1 MRMPDSSLED
11 PKQNHSDISG
21 PGPRQ
26 GFQGRSPCLGLL
38 ALAFILLS
46 PCLGQDRQDWTHFV
60 RIGGHGLSLGN
71 VDQTIRSA
79 TDTYVFGIEV
89 DNDIPGRYESFL
101 DPAEKL
107 KALRAM
113 ATRAHGAGNYAFVYI
128 AGTECI
134 TAKAASQPH
143 SMAKD
148 HPDWLQRK
156 LTGEPAVFGGG
167 AAFWVREGDEDV
179 WLTPFAAGWMKVYLE
194 RVRQIAATGIDGVYV
209 DIPYWMTHFKGWG
222 DSWASFDDYTL
233 AAFKTKTGLNARTD
247 LKLGDFRDANFRKWV
262 DFRIEALTDFMRQI
276 DAAVK
281 SVNPKC
287 KTIAEIYPG
296 IEESAVRVGADVYD
310 LYRVVD
316 TIAHEYSTGGR
327 AARRTP
333 LTWFQDL
340 AGMYSFRAFAGSK
353 PSWMLTYSWENDK
366 QVLPGEA
373 MKNLALAQL
382 MAGTNTWD
390 ARGHVMSGSNDM
402 ETRKVIF
409 KWMRDHEK
417 VFFLPRQ
424 PIRPIGVYFSP
435 KTRNYF
441 SRDFIDSY
449 RGAMML
455 LMQSHLEFQVV
466 TPRTLQAFRGSVLL
480 LPEARCL
487 SKQELGVLGS
497 FLNSGKALIVTG
509 QTGRYD
515 QTGAELPAN
524 PMHNLLSITD
534 PAQKAASSTRRKFIY
549 YPRCPGSEYYA
560 QLRKEFN
567 DPAASGH
574 FEQAQFEQLRTA
586 FVAEILRVSGFK
598 PAVEVEASPFS
609 SAQIAQVD
617 GKPRVFLANF
627 KGLKGGEVAQQMPER
642 NVKISFHTARK
653 GVVYVLPFL
662 GEVEKLQGVW
672 KNGTLSCVIPEVG
685 KGAVVWLD

>member
-1 MRMPDSSLED
+1 MHTVKLF
-11 PKQNHSDISG
+11 G
-21 PGPRQ
+21 LA
-26 GFQGRSPCLGLL
+26 FLLL
-38 ALAFILLS
+38 AAGQS
-46 PCLGQDRQDWTHFV
+46 QDRQDWTHFV
-60 RIGGHGLSLGN
+60 RIGGHGVSLGN
-71 VDQTIRSA
+71 IDQIIRSVN
-79 TDTYVFGIEV
+79 DTFVFGIEV

-101 DPAEKL
+101 DPSEKL

-113 ATRAHGAGNYAFVYI
+113 AAKAHEAGNYAFVYI

-134 TAKAASQPH
+134 TAKAASQAH

-156 LTGEPAVFGGG
+156 ITGEPAVFGGG

-179 WLTPFAAGWMKVYLE
+179 WLSPFAADWMKAYLE
-194 RVRQIAATGIDGVYV
+194 RVRQIAATGIDGIYV

-222 DSWASFDDYTL
+222 DSWVSFDDHTV
-233 AAFKTKTGLNARTD
+233 AAFKKKTGLNAKTD
-247 LKLGDFRDANFRKWV
+247 LKLGDYRDANFRRWI
-262 DFRIEALTDFMRQI
+262 DFRIDALTDFMRQI

-296 IEESAVRVGADVYD
+296 IEDSAVRVGTDVYD
-310 LYRVVD
+310 LYQVVD
-316 TIAHEYSTGGR
+316 TIAHEYSTGSR

-333 LTWFQDL
+333 LAWFQDL

-353 PSWMLTYSWENDK
+353 PTWMLTYSWENDK
-366 QVLPGEA
+366 QIVPGEA
-373 MKNLALAQL
+373 MKNLAMAQL

-390 ARGHVMSGSNDM
+390 ARGHVMSGSNDI

-424 PIRPIGVYFSP
+424 PIRPIGVYFSA
-435 KTRNYF
+435 KSRNYF
-441 SRDFIDSY
+441 PREFIDSY

-466 TPRTLQAFRGSVLL
+466 TPRTLGAFRGEVLI

-487 SKQELGVLGS
+487 GKQELDILRS
-497 FLNSGKALIVTG
+497 RFNSGMTLMVTG
-509 QTGRYD
+509 ETGKYD
-515 QTGAELPAN
+515 DTGAEQPAN
-524 PMHNLLSITD
+524 PIHKLLGIAD
-534 PAQKAASSTRRKFIY
+534 PLQERTGTSRRKFMY

-567 DPAASGH
+567 DLAASG
-574 FEQAQFEQLRTA
+574 EYQQAQFERLRTA
-586 FVAEILRVSGFK
+586 WATRVLRVSQFK
-598 PAVEVEASPFS
+598 PAVEIESSPFT

-617 GKPRVFLANF
+617 GKIRVFLANF
-627 KGLKGGEVAQQMPER
+627 KGLRASQVAQQMPER
-642 NVKISFHTARK
+642 NVRITFHNGRK
-653 GVVYVLPFL
+653 GPVYVLPFL
-662 GEVEKLQGVW
+662 GEIEKLSGEW
-672 KNGTLSCVIPEVG
+672 KNGALTCVIPEVN